1 MSLSTWT
8 WPRPERSVS
17 LARFMST
24 HLGWSRRFRVS
35 KESRLECKQVKNL
48 SRSRWT
54 ASVWLRNPDTCS
66 LVTRPILQTR
76 TIRWAVISRHLAKRP
91 GMQSWC
97 RLSFMETAWESATVS
112 FLQATLSRGC
122 LLHMLTSKTDYN
134 KKQLLS
140 IKSTSNSSNMK
151 ESRKNCITS
160 MRLRQLLSIWTNRTT
175 LIQSERS
182 TPSSLSKPKQ
192 AALISSQNSLTPDN

>member
-8 WPRPERSVS
+8 WPQLEQSVS

-24 HLGWSRRFRVS
+24 HLGWSIRFRVS
-35 KESRLECKQVKNL
+35 KESRSECKQVRILLK
-48 SRSRWT
+48 SRWT
-54 ASVWLRNPDTCS
+54 ASVWLRNPGTCS

-97 RLSFMETAWESATVS
+97 RLSFMETVWELATVS
-112 FLQATLSRGC
+112 FPLATLSKGC
-122 LLHMLTSKTDYN
+122 QLRTPMNRTDYN
-134 KKQLLS
+134 RKQLLS
-140 IKSTSNSSNMK
+140 IKSTLNSSNMK

-175 LIQSERS
+175 LIQSERN